1 MNRKIVLEAL
11 LASLFVV
18 IALTFIFLSP
28 NVIIIARTRVRK
40 RETARKKKLKYK
52 IFARGEMMIFANVI
66 FAKIS
71 SIICC
76 RPFFP

>member
-1 MNRKIVLEAL
+1 MNREIALEAL
-11 LASLFVV
+11 LATLFVYYNSFYV
-18 IALTFIFLSP
+18 YFLSR
-28 NVIIIARTRVRK
+28 NVIIITRVCE
-40 RETARKKKLKYK
+40 RETARKKELKYK

-76 RPFFP
+76 RPFLP